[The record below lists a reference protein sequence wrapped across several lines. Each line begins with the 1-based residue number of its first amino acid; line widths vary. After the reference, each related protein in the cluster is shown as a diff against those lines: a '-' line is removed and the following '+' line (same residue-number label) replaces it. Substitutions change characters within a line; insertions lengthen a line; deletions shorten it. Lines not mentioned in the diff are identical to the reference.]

1 MPSLSRFLSPV
12 RLRQYARRYLEL
24 WRRNRGDD
32 AVDRELR
39 RLQPLKLGTG
49 SATIIADGMW
59 RNPNHFFRL
68 RLFLEALS
76 GCGDYRLLGILRR
89 RASWRERRALERLG
103 FKEFVYLDEDE
114 ICTAQFMS
122 EAERLLAN
130 VTSHKDLLA
139 LRLPDGLP
147 AYVYC
152 DTVMKLASDPQPAL
166 TSPLWI
172 KTLAELLRDLA
183 IYRREL
189 ASHQVAEVVVS
200 HPWKNEWA
208 ALTWLALGHGVRTY
222 HLTGFCE
229 GIRIRR
235 FRNQR
240 DYATPVEHLPRA
252 AFDRLPPDVRD
263 DIARIGFADLAR
275 RASGRS
281 SDLNARYAFNP
292 ARRIAGRNEARF
304 ALSGQTEKPIVV
316 VYGHVW
322 YDFPHTFAMSNF
334 SDFRDWITATLAQI
348 EKIDDVIWLLK
359 PHPTEAWYG
368 GFSLAD
374 AVAGLPPHIRMLP
387 LDTDSQTV
395 INAADAIVTVHG
407 TIGLEAA
414 AQGVPVIVADRSY
427 YSDWDVAHAAT
438 SRNSY
443 FALLGEAGCLPR
455 PDHAAQ
461 ERARACF
468 ALALGEPPDEVGALR
483 ISCDSTGS
491 KLYDEISGRYRSGQA
506 SLVSETARVA
516 AFLAQDHIDSF
527 AAFHLV
533 ETVKRGLIRQA
544 C

>member
-1 MPSLSRFLSPV
+1 MPSLSRILSP
-12 RLRQYARRYLEL
+12 ARWRHHAQQYLEL
-24 WRRNRGDD
+24 WRRNRADD
-32 AVDRELR
+32 ALDRELQ
-39 RLQPLKLGTG
+39 RLQPLKLGAG
-49 SATIIADGMW
+49 PATIIADGMW

-76 GCGDYRLLGILRR
+76 ERGDYRLLGILRR
-89 RASWRERRALERLG
+89 RANRREQRALERLG
-103 FKEFVYLDEDE
+103 FKEFVYLEEDE
-114 ICTAQFMS
+114 IATAQFLP
-122 EAERLLAN
+122 EAGRLLAN
-130 VTSHKDLLA
+130 VTSHNDLLA
-139 LRLPDGLP
+139 LPLPDGLP

-152 DTVMKLASDPQPAL
+152 DTVMKLAADPRPAL
-166 TSPLWI
+166 TSPLWL
-172 KTLAELLRDLA
+172 KTLAELLRNLA
-183 IYRREL
+183 IYRREM
-189 ASHQVAEVVVS
+189 ASHQVVEVVLS

-208 ALTWLALGHGVRTY
+208 ALTWLALGQGVRAY

-235 FRNQR
+235 FRSQR

-252 AFDRLPPDVRD
+252 AFDRLPGDIRHG
-263 DIARIGFADLAR
+263 IARIGLADLAR

-316 VYGHVW
+316 IYGHVW

-334 SDFRDWITATLAQI
+334 SDFRDWIAATLEQI

-368 GFSLAD
+368 GFSLAN
-374 AVAGLPPHIRMLP
+374 AIEGLPPHVRMLP
-387 LDTDSQTV
+387 LETDSQTV

-427 YSDWDVAHAAT
+427 YSDWGVAHVAT
-438 SRNSY
+438 GRDSY
-443 FALLGEAGCLPR
+443 FALLREAGRLPR

-491 KLYDEISGRYRSGQA
+491 KLYDEISGRYRNEQA
-506 SLVSETARVA
+506 LLARETARVA
-516 AFLAQDHIDSF
+516 AFLAQDEVDSF
-527 AAFHLV
+527 AAFHLI

-544 C
+544 G